1 MNIVFRFIAILC
13 TLFPARASADPLKWY
28 PSSVH
33 SFIEQKLGSSAIITA
48 CIHER
53 WTNFTL
59 FYMPY
64 NNSTGFKHRKKLTT
78 FLDTSEA
85 SEYTFISADGNS
97 TDRFQIERKTGCT
110 FEPGFE
116 EIEIAISNIQLSDE
130 GFYFHEV
137 DDVKYYSTWIIVLSY
152 EPLLLQAAVLF
163 GVLAFFALLCT
174 CGWWRE
180 KQYQKSRRKKL
191 LYIKNLH

>member
-78 FLDTSEA
+78 FLDTSEIVLKLKEKLA
-85 SEYTFISADGNS
+85 A
-97 TDRFQIERKTGCT
+97 R